1 MKNKTKKTTVFC
13 FCFIEVIN
21 NHEALSNTCGPEE
34 VLLLRSGA
42 LGQVTMATVC
52 LLWPRWVQSVRKT
65 LTIKGGH
72 VERERRDKEVS
83 EWGGRRGGGGSLPC
97 QLGFQRL
104 QQADLSGADAFALT
118 RGGGYLRV
126 TPLWFLMENVGRW
139 ISQFQDM
146 WKEDKKLIEEG
157 REKVS
162 AFMPS
167 RGYFAKFYLVLAVG
181 RMFFFS
187 GMQQRYELTWLGF
200 KPDGFRLD

>member
-1 MKNKTKKTTVFC
+1 MKHWATLVAQKRFSFSEVVRWDKSPWQQCVCYGRAESKASGKHWQLRGDTWREREEIKRCLNGAGGGVEGGRSRVSWVSSAYNKLIWVW
-13 FCFIEVIN
+13 
-21 NHEALSNTCGPEE
+21 LM
-34 VLLLRSGA
+34 LLR
-42 LGQVTMATVC
+42 
-52 LLWPRWVQSVRKT
+52 WP
-65 LTIKGGH
+65 G
-72 VERERRDKEVS
+72 
-83 EWGGRRGGGGSLPC
+83 
-97 QLGFQRL
+97 
-104 QQADLSGADAFALT
+104 
-118 RGGGYLRV
+118 GGGYLRV